1 VLARPSGTEPVVRV
15 YAEART
21 EERAREL
28 AEQLVTAAENGEL

>member
-21 EERAREL
+21 PDRAREL
-28 AEQLVTAAENGEL
+28 ADLFFDALEAV